1 MINYKELLDYH
12 EKNFIINENPYQHL
26 HLNNFLP
33 GNLIN
38 NVAKE
43 FNIPRN
49 LKKNDVMFQK
59 TKQAFN
65 ILEEFPENIKELVHY
80 LHSEEF
86 INILERKFK
95 LNGLVSDPIMQGG
108 GMHQSGTGGF
118 LKIHSDF
125 IYLRKRK
132 LKRRI
137 NLLLYLNDT
146 WDENWKG
153 ALELWDQKM
162 ENNFLKIYPK
172 INNCVMFRTDL
183 ESNHGFP
190 DPLECPS
197 DVFRKSLAIYYYTED
212 KELFTSRKY
221 YFARWKKRP
230 NQSEP
235 KFGDN
240 QSLFRKIVNK
250 YLFRLD

>member
-1 MINYKELLDYH
+1 MINYKEFLDYH
-12 EKNFIINENPYQHL
+12 EKNLIVHENPYQHL
-26 HLNNFLP
+26 HLNDFLP
-33 GNLIN
+33 SDFIN
-38 NVAKE
+38 SVAKD
-43 FNIPRN
+43 FIIPRN
-49 LKKNDVMFQK
+49 LKKNDAMFQK

-65 ILEEFPENIKELVHY
+65 ILEEFPKNIKELVHY
-80 LHSEEF
+80 LHSREF

-95 LNGLVSDPIMQGG
+95 LTGLVSDPLMQGG
-108 GMHQSGTGGF
+108 GMHQSGTGGY

-137 NLLLYLNDT
+137 NLLLYLNNT
-146 WDENWKG
+146 WNKNWNG

-162 ENNFLKIYPK
+162 ENNFLKIYPQ

-197 DVFRKSLAIYYYTED
+197 DIFRKSLAIYYYTED
-212 KELFTSRKY
+212 KGLFKFRKY

-240 QSLFRKIVNK
+240 QSLLRKIINK
-250 YLFRLD
+250 YLIRLD

>member
-1 MINYKELLDYH
+1 MINYKEFLDYH
-12 EKNFIINENPYQHL
+12 EKNLVVHENPYQHL
-26 HLNNFLP
+26 HLNDFLP
-33 GNLIN
+33 SDFIN
-38 NVAKE
+38 SVAKD
-43 FNIPRN
+43 FIIPRN

-197 DVFRKSLAIYYYTED
+197 DIFRKSLAIYYYTED
-212 KELFTSRKY
+212 KGLFKFRKY

-240 QSLFRKIVNK
+240 QSLLRKIINK
-250 YLFRLD
+250 YLIRLD

>member
-1 MINYKELLDYH
+1 MINYKEFLDYH
-12 EKNFIINENPYQHL
+12 EKNLVVHENPYQHL
-26 HLNNFLP
+26 HLNDFLP
-33 GNLIN
+33 GDFIN
-38 NVAKE
+38 SVAKD
-43 FNIPRN
+43 FIIPRN
-49 LKKNDVMFQK
+49 LKKNDAMFQK

-65 ILEEFPENIKELVHY
+65 ILEEFPKNIKELVHY
-80 LHSEEF
+80 LHSREF

-95 LNGLVSDPIMQGG
+95 LTGLVSDPLMQGG
-108 GMHQSGTGGF
+108 GMHQSGTGGY

-125 IYLRKRK
+125 IYLKKRK

-146 WDENWKG
+146 WNKNWNG

-162 ENNFLKIYPK
+162 ENNFLKIYPQ

-190 DPLECPS
+190 EPLECPS
-197 DVFRKSLAIYYYTED
+197 DIFRKSLAIYYYTED
-212 KELFTSRKY
+212 KGLFKFRKY

-240 QSLFRKIVNK
+240 QSLLRKIINK
-250 YLFRLD
+250 YLIRLD